1 MLIPISSAPVLHHVD
16 SDIFTLKFFGRCMG
30 CTFCH
35 DSCCQYG
42 CDVNIGE
49 RDAILAK
56 ADALQP
62 YISFDQSKW
71 FDSTVHEDA
80 EYPTG
85 KHVRANQV
93 EGACVFLNRT
103 SRGCG
108 IHRYAIENKVDYHD
122 LKPMV
127 CWLFPVCWDK
137 GVMRPN
143 TDVKDDLACF
153 GDGMTLFEAARDE
166 IGKVFG
172 MALVA
177 ELDSIAQQVDSGKVA
192 LSATAKAALGGEVVS
207 SIAKSAT

>member
-1 MLIPISSAPVLHHVD
+1 MLIEISSVKALHHVE
-16 SDIFTLKFFGRCMG
+16 SEIFTLKYFGRCMG

-49 RDAILAK
+49 RDAILASQQ
-56 ADALQP
+56 ALKP
-62 YISFDQSKW
+62 YVSFPVDQW
-71 FDSTVHEDA
+71 FGEQVFEDA

-85 KHVRANQV
+85 RYVRANKV
-93 EGACVFLNRT
+93 DGACVFLNRS

-108 IHRYAIENKVDYHD
+108 IHRYCAEKGVDYHT

-137 GVMRPN
+137 GVLRPN

-153 GDGMTLFEAARDE
+153 GNGMTLFEASKDE
-166 IGKVFG
+166 IAKVFG
-172 MALVA
+172 SELVA
-177 ELDSIAQQVDSGKVA
+177 ELAAIGQRIAEGSLALSSTAQQ
-192 LSATAKAALGGEVVS
+192 ALG
-207 SIAKSAT
+207 SAQLSPKESR